1 MNVNGFTL
9 KAVKVFKGHEG
20 EPCFQG
26 NIYLNDKKV
35 GRFSSSYTMGP
46 MDILFD
52 SSETE
57 HIFNELVSAFFKVY
71 PQGFLFYNAPF
82 IDNPATQ
89 EFAKVFDAEDLILE
103 MLAID
108 EAEKSFKMG
117 QRRLCP
123 LLIYTYGAKGT
134 TGYGFTKHI
143 SKEAAVAF
151 FEAKNEK
158 VILYADSLKVF
169 EIEV

>member
-26 NIYLNDKKV
+26 NIYLDNKKV
-35 GRFSSSYTMGP
+35 GYFSSSYTMGP
-46 MDILFD
+46 MDIFFE
-52 SSETE
+52 SSEVEQRFTA
-57 HIFNELVSAFFKVY
+57 LVSAFFKVY

-82 IDNPATQ
+82 MDNPATQ

-103 MLAID
+103 LLAID
-108 EAEKSFKMG
+108 EAEKSFKKG
-117 QRRLCP
+117 QQRWCP

-143 SKEAAVAF
+143 SKEAAITF
-151 FEAKNEK
+151 FESKNEK
-158 VILYADSLKVF
+158 VILYADSLKAFDIKV
-169 EIEV
+169 